1 MESAQQR
8 MESLIGRWE
17 KEAGYALPRPVILE
31 GDLKRPDLGLSARDT
46 EWVQTHCH
54 AFMNNAASL
63 TFYGNGRDEE
73 PYLSNLNGT
82 RNVLEFCSKTDIRE
96 FHHVSTA
103 YVCGTRRG
111 RILES
116 ELDVGQEHGNDYEI
130 SKFESE
136 QLVRAADFLTDLT
149 VYRPGIIVGDAR
161 TGFTTTFHGFYVPLK
176 LVSTLIARTRAV
188 GVSRDE
194 LESGVRTAG
203 SHLMRHVLNTS
214 GHEKKNLV
222 PVDWVAAVMSHIYCQ
237 SRHHGQTY
245 HLTPKQSV
253 PVAVMQQAIEDSF
266 IKYTSM
272 TSKAAQTSIDFD
284 KFGEYFYEQMLV
296 YRSYWGD
303 DPEFDCANTLAAA
316 PHLPCPEVDAELLQR
331 QCKFAIESNFGWP
344 KPRAAK
350 LNTDVDSC
358 LLPLLNAE
366 RNSDVSGSHTAVVGL
381 SVSGNGGGQWQL
393 GIQNGRVVKAEVGI
407 SDSCTAIVYLNTSCF
422 AELMSGLKT
431 VEQAVNLGSVHI
443 EGAEAH
449 VSQIMH
455 GMQDLISGNRLSQR
469 GKAES
474 ACCGDPVS
482 TQV

>member
-1 MESAQQR
+1 
-8 MESLIGRWE
+8 
-17 KEAGYALPRPVILE
+17 
-31 GDLKRPDLGLSARDT
+31 
-46 EWVQTHCH
+46 
-54 AFMNNAASL
+54 
-63 TFYGNGRDEE
+63 
-73 PYLSNLNGT
+73 
-82 RNVLEFCSKTDIRE
+82 
-96 FHHVSTA
+96 
-103 YVCGTRRG
+103 
-111 RILES
+111 
-116 ELDVGQEHGNDYEI
+116 
-130 SKFESE
+130 
-136 QLVRAADFLTDLT
+136 
-149 VYRPGIIVGDAR
+149 
-161 TGFTTTFHGFYVPLK
+161 
-176 LVSTLIARTRAV
+176 
-188 GVSRDE
+188 
-194 LESGVRTAG
+194 
-203 SHLMRHVLNTS
+203 
-214 GHEKKNLV
+214 
-222 PVDWVAAVMSHIYCQ
+222 
-237 SRHHGQTY
+237 
-245 HLTPKQSV
+245 
-253 PVAVMQQAIEDSF
+253 
-266 IKYTSM
+266 M